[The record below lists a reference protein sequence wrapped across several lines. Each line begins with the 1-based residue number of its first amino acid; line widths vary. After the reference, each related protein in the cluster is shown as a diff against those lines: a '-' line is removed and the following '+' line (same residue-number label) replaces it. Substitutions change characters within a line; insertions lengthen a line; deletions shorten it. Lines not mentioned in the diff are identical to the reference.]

1 VNKTNTKNTR
11 WDELNNSINI
21 LESNIAIRHNETHQR
36 ILEMTTNMEMH
47 ERKFRN
53 LQEITNNNGNNIN
66 IVQKELV
73 FTNEKISTSKN
84 DLLNSLNDQ

>member
-36 ILEMTTNMEMH
+36 ILEMTTNMEMY

-53 LQEITNNNGNNIN
+53 IQEITNNNGNNIN